1 MSKQFS
7 IGKSSQIRVTYPLYD
22 STCNTPKAPIEKER
36 EESED
41 KGIAN
46 SDLVSIV

>member
-7 IGKSSQIRVTYPLYD
+7 IGKSSQIRVTYPLYGR
-22 STCNTPKAPIEKER
+22 TGKTQKAPIEKET

-46 SDLVSIV
+46 SDLVSIA